1 MCYIVESE
9 SYYEWYNVVLQ
20 RVTETQN
27 IVKLT
32 NRMWARL
39 LASTNQPSF
48 LNSDEGIPEK
58 VDQEPIEVMNSVK
71 ITSV

>member
-58 VDQEPIEVMNSVK
+58 VDQEPIEVTNSVK
-71 ITSV
+71 TTSV

>member
-1 MCYIVESE
+1 M
-9 SYYEWYNVVLQ
+9 Q

-32 NRMWARL
+32 DRMWARL

-48 LNSDEGIPEK
+48 LGKPEYLQGK
-58 VDQEPIEVMNSVK
+58 FDKETMDIINRMQ
-71 ITSV
+71 ITSI

>member
-58 VDQEPIEVMNSVK
+58 VDQELIEVMNSVK